1 MSDIK
6 KAFANGEQVILEI
19 KARRVGDE
27 VKTETGLV
35 IGIEQQGE
43 IPTTGTV
50 VSIGQFVDK
59 AYAQLGDVVLLPNG
73 HLQNVPDP
81 RVVAGALKKASPE
94 AKQFVTTHYKNIA
107 VVYR

>member
-1 MSDIK
+1 MSEV

-27 VKTETGLV
+27 VKTEGGLV

-50 VSIGQFVDK
+50 VSIGQFVDQ
-59 AYAQLGDVVLLPNG
+59 AYVQLGDVVLLPNG

-81 RVVAGALKKASPE
+81 RVVTGALPKKSPE